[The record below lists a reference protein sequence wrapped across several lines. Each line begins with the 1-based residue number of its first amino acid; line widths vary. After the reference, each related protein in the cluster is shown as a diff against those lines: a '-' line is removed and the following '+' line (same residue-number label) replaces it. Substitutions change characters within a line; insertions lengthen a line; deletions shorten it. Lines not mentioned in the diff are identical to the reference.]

1 MTIQSAFS
9 SDRSCLAL
17 TGISVAEFQNLLPT
31 FSTTL
36 GEALITR
43 NQKRIRA
50 FGGGRKGLLP
60 TPAHRLF
67 AVLVYLKAYPTY
79 DVLSFL
85 LRLDRTRCCRWIQFL
100 LPVLAKTLGRNLV
113 LPKRQ
118 IHSVDEFFREFPE
131 AKDIFLDGTER
142 RVQRPVSQKRRKR
155 LYSGKKKATTRKN
168 VVISDDQKR
177 ILILTP
183 TKSGR
188 RHDKRLFDKAVG
200 GRNIPPDVAA
210 WTDTGFIGLGRDH
223 PKTVMPKKAT
233 RGHPLTAEEKAEN
246 RLISG
251 IRVLSEHTIAG
262 IKRLRSTTDV
272 YRNRIPNFDDTFML
286 LSAGLWNYH
295 LQFSKTQ

>member
-1 MTIQSAFS
+1 M
-9 SDRSCLAL
+9 CLAL
-17 TGISVAEFQNLLPT
+17 TGMTVGEFQNMIPEFANNLT
-31 FSTTL
+31 
-36 GEALITR
+36 EACRAR
-43 NQKRIRA
+43 NQNRIRA
-50 FGGGRKGLLP
+50 FGGGRTGLLP
-60 TPAHRLF
+60 TPAHKLF
-67 AVLVYLKAYPTY
+67 AVLVYMKVYPTY

-100 LPVLAKTLGRNLV
+100 LPVFARTLGRKLV

-118 IHSVDEFFREFPE
+118 IRSVDEFFREFPE
-131 AKDIFLDGTER
+131 AKDIFIDGTER
-142 RVQRPVSQKRRKR
+142 RVQKPVSQKRRKK
-155 LYSGKKKATTRKN
+155 LYSGKKKATTRKTI
-168 VVISDDQKR
+168 VVSDDKKR

-200 GRNIPPDVAA
+200 GRNIPPDVWT
-210 WTDTGFIGLGRDH
+210 WTDTGFIGLLQDH
-223 PKTVMPKKAT
+223 RKTMMPRKAT
-233 RGHPLTAEEKAEN
+233 KYHRLTQEEREDN

-272 YRNRIPNFDDTFML
+272 YRNRLPNLDDTFML
-286 LSAGLWNYH
+286 LSAGIWNYH